1 MWGRMPLP
9 SSKFPTSKEH
19 RNKVQYYCRWG
30 RTLRCHR
37 RVCSGFISQL
47 RSLRLPDLSREL
59 DTDWWLKFLLVVE
72 WYISSGTTIWRLT
85 TWWPCHLAGKLG
97 RALTLSAAL
106 NIATQVGA
114 LPERR
119 GRIIMLVFW
128 IYCKHTGP
136 TDRLSLNKHRSQWKG
151 GRCSAFL
158 SSHNSRLVLQHQ
170 PGCGKIQ
177 IIIWKFLA
185 RIYSER

>member
-1 MWGRMPLP
+1 MFYAGGGGLRDATTWYVQA
-9 SSKFPTSKEH
+9 SSRSWDC
-19 RNKVQYYCRWG
+19 QGCRIW
-30 RTLRCHR
+30 
-37 RVCSGFISQL
+37 V
-47 RSLRLPDLSREL
+47 SREL
-59 DTDWWLKFLLVVE
+59 NPDWWLTLQFIYWQLNDK
-72 WYISSGTTIWRLT
+72 WYISPGTTIWQWT
-85 TWWPCHLAGKLG
+85 TWWPCHLAGRLG

-170 PGCGKIQ
+170 PGCGKIK
-177 IIIWKFLA
+177 IIICKDN
-185 RIYSER
+185 S

>member
-1 MWGRMPLP
+1 MQVGEDFEMPPPGMFRLHLAAEIVKAAGFEWVASWIQIDDWLCSLSIGSWMTNDILPQVQQSGSELPGGLATWLGGWGGL
-9 SSKFPTSKEH
+9 
-19 RNKVQYYCRWG
+19 
-30 RTLRCHR
+30 
-37 RVCSGFISQL
+37 
-47 RSLRLPDLSREL
+47 
-59 DTDWWLKFLLVVE
+59 
-72 WYISSGTTIWRLT
+72 
-85 TWWPCHLAGKLG
+85 WPCRQHS
-97 RALTLSAAL
+97 TLL
-106 NIATQVGA
+106 HRWEPC
-114 LPERR
+114 LRMPERR

>member
-1 MWGRMPLP
+1 M
-9 SSKFPTSKEH
+9 
-19 RNKVQYYCRWG
+19 
-30 RTLRCHR
+30 
-37 RVCSGFISQL
+37 
-47 RSLRLPDLSREL
+47 SREL
-59 DTDWWLKFLLVVE
+59 NTDWWLKFLLVVE

-85 TWWPCHLAGKLG
+85 TWWPCHLAGRLE

-177 IIIWKFLA
+177 IIIWKHNSWPENTQLIKKIIFLNSWTMIKNGFLNGL
-185 RIYSER
+185 RCSLKWSP